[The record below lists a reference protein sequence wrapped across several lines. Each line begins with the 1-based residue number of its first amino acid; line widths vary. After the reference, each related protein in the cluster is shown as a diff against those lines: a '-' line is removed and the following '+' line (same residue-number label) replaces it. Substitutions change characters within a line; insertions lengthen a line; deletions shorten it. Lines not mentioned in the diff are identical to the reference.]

1 MILTDYFYP
10 EYSSQWDVSAACGI
24 KKATVRLPETPDFDY
39 TDRNSVH
46 AAIENFRSHGFTPII
61 LEPIPNALHEHIK
74 LGDEKRDECIEKFIS
89 LLSILAEE
97 GVNTVCFNFMA
108 HYGWTRTGE
117 YPSRAGSIVT
127 GFEID
132 DKANT
137 YYDFRDVR
145 PFALPFRAAKTAALS
160 ARTKRIKDTSPAMT
174 ERRFS

>member
-1 MILTDYFYP
+1 M
-10 EYSSQWDVSAACGI
+10 
-24 KKATVRLPETPDFDY
+24 PETPDFDY
-39 TDRNSVH
+39 TDRKSVH

-61 LEPIPNALHEHIK
+61 LEHIPNALHEHIK

-97 GVNTVCFNFMA
+97 GVQTVCFNFMA

-117 YPSRAGSIVT
+117 YPARAESLVT
-127 GFEID
+127 GFELA

-137 YYDFRDVR
+137 YCDFRDDR
-145 PFALPFRAAKTAALS
+145 PFALWFLTVKTAAMY
-160 ARTKRIKDTSPAMT
+160 ARTKRIKDTLCTMT

>member
-10 EYSSQWDVSAACGI
+10 EYSSQCDVSAACGI

-39 TDRNSVH
+39 ADRNSVH

-89 LLSILAEE
+89 LLSVLAEE

-117 YPSRAGSIVT
+117 YPSRAGSIVM

-132 DKANT
+132 DFN
-137 YYDFRDVR
+137 
-145 PFALPFRAAKTAALS
+145 P
-160 ARTKRIKDTSPAMT
+160 TKRRLQPKRFGKTTSI
-174 ERRFS
+174 S